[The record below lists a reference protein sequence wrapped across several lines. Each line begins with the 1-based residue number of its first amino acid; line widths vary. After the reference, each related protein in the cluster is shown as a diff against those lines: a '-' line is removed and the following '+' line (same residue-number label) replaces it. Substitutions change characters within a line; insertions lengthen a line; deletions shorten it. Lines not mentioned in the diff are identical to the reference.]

1 MFDKKNS
8 LIKNIKNKFSS
19 KILNK
24 KDIFKTIITD
34 CNDIMNS
41 EILTNKT
48 IKCYDKSS
56 KAISSISN
64 EDENFC
70 TLKNIN
76 KKFSKKI
83 KKMLKMKAKFQKLK
97 SNEEEY
103 NNLIELYSVLIE
115 NKIHPNDIAKNFH
128 NNLLVEPNKF
138 PFSKTNTIEL
148 SKILDCSKLDL
159 DLKDKF
165 KNSSL
170 KAVLSE
176 SFVIQSS
183 YDNINLLTKGK
194 IIKNTQ
200 YKKILNNLIQ
210 QSFELVIPNQIQT
223 SQVKNNINSNL
234 NKNTSLKNLN
244 FNYSN
249 IKTEIGSAI
258 KKFDKYEDKTEKN
271 INTEENLIKGNE
283 EEGKKIFKLKKLKG
297 QIQKKNEDNVC
308 NKNHNSS
315 FNILNI
321 NEFSN
326 NINKLEMV
334 INNNNIYSSGKSNY
348 SNNITKKS
356 NQCYII

>member
-1 MFDKKNS
+1 MES
-8 LIKNIKNKFSS
+8 NKF
-19 KILNK
+19 
-24 KDIFKTIITD
+24 F
-34 CNDIMNS
+34 
-41 EILTNKT
+41 
-48 IKCYDKSS
+48 
-56 KAISSISN
+56 
-64 EDENFC
+64 
-70 TLKNIN
+70 
-76 KKFSKKI
+76 FSK
-83 KKMLKMKAKFQKLK
+83 
-97 SNEEEY
+97 SNTM
-103 NNLIELYSVLIE
+103 
-115 NKIHPNDIAKNFH
+115 D
-128 NNLLVEPNKF
+128 
-138 PFSKTNTIEL
+138 L
-148 SKILDCSKLDL
+148 SKILDSSKLDL
-159 DLKDKF
+159 DLRDKF

-200 YKKILNNLIQ
+200 YKNILNNLIQ
-210 QSFELVIPNQIQT
+210 QSFELIIPNQVQN
-223 SQVKNNINSNL
+223 SQVKDNMNSNL
-234 NKNTSLKNLN
+234 NKNSSLKKLNL
-244 FNYSN
+244 NYSN
-249 IKTEIGSAI
+249 RTTEINYKI

-334 INNNNIYSSGKSNY
+334 INNNNIYPSGKNNY
-348 SNNITKKS
+348 SNNIIKKS